1 MNSYQKKGKK
11 SKPFKGK
18 VFRDPVHDL
27 ITIGKNS
34 KVILQLI
41 DTPEFQRLRRIKQ
54 LGFCSY
60 TYHGAEHSRFS
71 HSMGVFHSA
80 RRMVNALIRRY
91 INKPKYKKILKKHA
105 INIKISALLHD
116 LGHGPFSHAFEH
128 AIKSSKKHE
137 DWTVEII
144 KNPQGH
150 IKKILKGNNI
160 DPEEIVNIIKEKVRE
175 PFVVDIVSS
184 QIDAD
189 KMDYLLRDSLMTGT
203 EYGNF
208 DYEWMLHALRIGE
221 VEIKSE
227 GSNSLETVHK
237 LCIDG
242 SKGIHSVEEYVLAR
256 LFMYMQVYFHKT
268 TRAYEALLI
277 NILRFANHIV
287 VQKRKKTPSG
297 THKLIDKIVRQNDLK
312 IKEYLELDDILFMN
326 TLKNWSAYDGK
337 DNDLKELATMST
349 RLLSRGTPY
358 KYIDL
363 SDEEK
368 KMGAHTLVGI
378 LDDRFDPLRFYCHF
392 DQAKDTPYKGI
403 LYEMKSKGSEEKV
416 VKPIYTLGKGSEVP
430 SPIELNP
437 ESILESFGGKKFEK
451 ARFFYDRSKE
461 NDFKPLMKEHK
472 IIQ

>member
-1 MNSYQKKGKK
+1 MT
-11 SKPFKGK
+11 KPFKGK

-27 ITIGKNS
+27 ITVGENS
-34 KVILQLI
+34 KVILDLI

-80 RRMVNALIRRY
+80 RRMVNALKRY
-91 INKPKYKKILKKHA
+91 YKDKPEYKEILEKHA
-105 INIKISALLHD
+105 INIKIAALLHD

-128 AIKSSKKHE
+128 AIKGSKKHE
-137 DWTVEII
+137 DWTIDII
-144 KNPQGH
+144 KNPEGN
-150 IKKILKGNNI
+150 IKKILEGNNI
-160 DPEEIVNIIKEKVRE
+160 KDEEIVNIIKERVRE

-221 VEIKSE
+221 AEIKSE
-227 GSNSLETVHK
+227 DGNRLEKVHK

-277 NILRFANHIV
+277 NILCFANHIV
-287 VQKRKKTPSG
+287 VQQKKDIPLG
-297 THKLIDKIVRQNDLK
+297 THELIGKIIRQDELK
-312 IKEYLELDDILFMN
+312 PNEYLELDDILFMN
-326 TLKNWSAYDGK
+326 TLKNWSIYKGVDS
-337 DNDLKELATMST
+337 DLKELAHMSK
-349 RLLSRGTPY
+349 LLFLRGTPY
-358 KYIDL
+358 KHIDL
-363 SDEEK
+363 SDDE

-378 LDDRFDPLRFYCHF
+378 LNHSSNPLRFYCHF

-403 LYEMKSKGSEEKV
+403 LYELRKSKGDEEEV
-416 VKPIYTLGKGSEVP
+416 LKPIYTLSKDSVTP
-430 SPIELNP
+430 IPIEANP
-437 ESILESFGGKKFEK
+437 ESILKSFEGKKFER
-451 ARFFYDRSKE
+451 ARFFMIETRKMI
-461 NDFKPLMKEHK
+461 LHL
-472 IIQ
+472 